1 MTIDLHTH
9 SNHSSCGDQ
18 TVRELLDV
26 AKDFGIRVIS
36 LTDHDTVAGVEEAI
50 GYGAEIGMSVVPGI
64 EISAST
70 GEDTPSIPMN
80 SRVHILGYNIDHRS
94 PRLLLEYEALVPAK
108 KRRVEQIIDRLGQ
121 DGLELTIED
130 LPEYTEL
137 QLIRQLIARGYCPD
151 RGAAK
156 KIVRTSEIYTRF
168 PEVRFSL
175 RKSIDLVREL
185 GGLPVLAHAYRG
197 ANRVAYSDSQVRE
210 LVIKMKEYGLAGVE
224 THHYFHLED
233 ERIRKLLQLCEEQGL
248 MPTIGSDHHSYRR
261 MYKGIGDDQL
271 RRKVLSYDDHDFSAF
286 LDALG
291 VGNAL
296 SATPNSCP

>member
-1 MTIDLHTH
+1 MKIDLHTH

-26 AKDFGIRVIS
+26 AKDFGIEVIS
-36 LTDHDTVAGVEEAI
+36 LTDHDTMAGLEEAI
-50 GYGAEIGMSVVPGI
+50 SYGAEIGIVVVPGI

-80 SRVHILGYNIDHRS
+80 SRVHVLGYNVNHRD
-94 PRLLLEYEALVPAK
+94 PLLAKEYEALVPAK
-108 KRRVEQIIDRLGQ
+108 RHRVEQIIQLLKKKGIDLNI
-121 DGLELTIED
+121 DE

-137 QLIRQLIARGYCPD
+137 QLIRQLIARGYCQD
-151 RGAAK
+151 RAAAK

-175 RKSIDLVREL
+175 RKSVSLTKQI

-197 ANRVAYSDSQVRE
+197 ANKVAYSDVQVRE
-210 LVIKMKEYGLAGVE
+210 LILAMKGYGLVGVE

-233 ERIRKLLQLCEEQGL
+233 GRIGKLLRICEEEGL
-248 MPTIGSDHHSYRR
+248 IPTIGSDHHSYRR
-261 MYKGIGDDQL
+261 TYKGIGDNQL
-271 RRKVLSYDDHDFSAF
+271 RRRVLYADSCDFTP
-286 LDALG
+286 LIRALG
-291 VGNAL
+291 V
-296 SATPNSCP
+296 NSGSR